1 MSVEELKKHGYVG
14 ALTDHECAFRRWDSV
29 TYEGKSK
36 LYTDVWNEWP
46 TAVRDAQ
53 CLAKDGQPFNDNP
66 APAVADSGRVCE
78 NQDMTSNVLHERVF
92 GRSHVVVFRT
102 KTIIMDATNR
112 QEETLH
118 GLDATILPQ
127 IRQGMMS
134 SVADMNYYGEP
145 GSERDWSFA
154 ATVISSSVRGDT
166 FMSPMHTNSLKH
178 GHVDHGQVHWI
189 SARGSIVDDLA
200 TTKAQMKKIAEF
212 GSKVI
217 AARHGSDAPGEEG
230 LSELVLLGDD
240 FNDEMLEMLDSL
252 KNSFRT
258 TKRAIGGSIR
268 IVKVPLLYRLVVVNP
283 NGFTNDM
290 KERLFGPGKVFEGRD
305 PVRSFTGISGEIEVV
320 VFPVALSTFWPHQ
333 AYGHYNQDFFSICTA
348 YSESLDVRIG
358 HLKKKRYV
366 NEDLKE
372 FVTRI
377 WRLKTR
383 AAADNISAAGSESHN
398 DQGSASAALGV
409 AILGDNQAL
418 QRNVLQK
425 SDLNECG
432 ETSVP
437 VKLFEIGLCTDSS
450 CKYAGPA
457 GFGCACGKGFYKP
470 HVRGVPKE
478 RTRFPNEFLDS
489 SSDSESSSEAS
500 SSSSEEEE
508 EEDASA
514 SKKRKSKN
522 AQNVKNP
529 KKLRNEEVETLK
541 EQYRVKFG
549 ELPKGRYA
557 SDVAWLNLKLS
568 E

>member
-1 MSVEELKKHGYVG
+1 
-14 ALTDHECAFRRWDSV
+14 
-29 TYEGKSK
+29 
-36 LYTDVWNEWP
+36 LYTDAWNEWP
-46 TAVRDAQ
+46 TAVQDAQ

-66 APAVADSGRVCE
+66 AQAVTDSGVVCE
-78 NQDMTSNVLHERVF
+78 NQDMTQKRLHERVL
-92 GRSHVVVFRT
+92 GRSHVVVYRT

-112 QEETLH
+112 QEETSH
-118 GLDATILPQ
+118 GLDVTTLPQ
-127 IRQGMMS
+127 IRQGMMA

-145 GSERDWSFA
+145 DTEEWSFA

-166 FMSPMHTNSLKH
+166 FMSPMHTNSLRP
-178 GHVDHGQVHWI
+178 GRLVDHGQVHWI

-200 TTKAQMKKIAEF
+200 TTKVQMKKIAAF

-240 FNDEMLEMLDSL
+240 FNDEMLQMLDVL
-252 KNSFRT
+252 KNSYKT
-258 TKRAIGGSIR
+258 TKRVIGDSIR
-268 IVKVPLLYRLVVVNP
+268 TMKVPLLYRLVVVNP

-290 KERLFGPGKVFEGRD
+290 KERLFGTGKVFEGRV
-305 PVRSFTGISGEIEVV
+305 PVRSFTGISEEIEVV
-320 VFPVALSTFWPHQ
+320 VFPVALSTFWPNE
-333 AYGHYNQDFFSICTA
+333 AYGHYSHDQDTIRTA
-348 YSESLDVRIG
+348 YSAALSSRMQLLLR
-358 HLKKKRYV
+358 KQYAT
-366 NEDLKE
+366 EDLKK

-383 AAADNISAAGSESHN
+383 AAAEQLFME
-398 DQGSASAALGV
+398 QGSASVALGV
-409 AILGDNQAL
+409 AILGDKQAL
-418 QRNVLQK
+418 QRNVLHK

-450 CKYAGPA
+450 CKYAGPV

-489 SSDSESSSEAS
+489 SSDSESSSDES
-500 SSSSEEEE
+500 LSGESSEEE
-508 EEDASA
+508 DDSRIR
-514 SKKRKSKN
+514 KRKLAAAKSVNK
-522 AQNVKNP
+522 VKKP
-529 KKLRNEEVETLK
+529 KRRRSEEVETLK
-541 EQYRVKFG
+541 KQYHQKFG

>member
-1 MSVEELKKHGYVG
+1 MG
-14 ALTDHECAFRRWDSV
+14 ALSDHECAFRRWDSV

-46 TAVRDAQ
+46 AAVQDAQ

-66 APAVADSGRVCE
+66 APAVADSGLVCE
-78 NQDMTSNVLHERVF
+78 NQDMTSSALHERVF

-112 QEETLH
+112 QEEETSH
-118 GLDATILPQ
+118 GLDATTLPQ

-145 GSERDWSFA
+145 GSEEWSFA

-166 FMSPMHTNSLKH
+166 FMSPMHTNSLKP
-178 GHVDHGQVHWI
+178 GRLDHGQVHWI

-240 FNDEMLEMLDSL
+240 FNDEMLHMLDVL

-268 IVKVPLLYRLVVVNP
+268 TMKVPLLYRLVVVNP

-290 KERLFGPGKVFEGRD
+290 KERLFGPGKVFEGRV
-305 PVRSFTGISGEIEVV
+305 PVRSFTGISEEIEVV
-320 VFPVALSTFWPHQ
+320 VFPVALSTFWPNE
-333 AYGHYNQDFFSICTA
+333 AYGHYSQDFLSICTA

-366 NEDLKE
+366 NEDLQK
-372 FVTRI
+372 FVNRI

-383 AAADNISAAGSESHN
+383 AAADNVSAAGSASVAI
-398 DQGSASAALGV
+398 DQGSASAVIPLGV
-409 AILGDNQAL
+409 KQAL
-418 QRNVLQK
+418 LRNVLQK
-425 SDLNECG
+425 SDLDSIG
-432 ETSVP
+432 KTTAP
-437 VKLFEIGLCTDSS
+437 AKLFEVGPCTNTS
-450 CKYAGPA
+450 CKHAGPA
-457 GFGCACGKGFYKP
+457 GFGCVCELGYYTQ
-470 HVRGVPKE
+470 HVDGIPIE
-478 RTRFPNEFLDS
+478 RIRLPNKSLDS
-489 SSDSESSSEAS
+489 ESSEPESSESESSESESDSESDSDSEAK
-500 SSSSEEEE
+500 
-508 EEDASA
+508 ALNTNA
-514 SKKRKSKN
+514 LKRKYSEIYGQ
-522 AQNVKNP
+522 AP
-529 KKLRNEEVETLK
+529 L
-541 EQYRVKFG
+541 
-549 ELPKGRYA
+549 GRYA
-557 SDVAWLNLKLS
+557 SNCAWLNKKIKAVT
-568 E
+568 EQGKHHKD

>member
-1 MSVEELKKHGYVG
+1 MG
-14 ALTDHECAFRRWDSV
+14 ALVDHECAFRPWVRV
-29 TYEGKSK
+29 KYEGKSK
-36 LYTDVWNEWP
+36 LYTDAWNEWP
-46 TAVRDAQ
+46 TAVQDAQ

-92 GRSHVVVFRT
+92 GRSHIVVYRT

-118 GLDATILPQ
+118 GLDATIMPQ

-145 GSERDWSFA
+145 DSEEWSFA

-217 AARHGSDAPGEEG
+217 AARHGSDARGEEV

-252 KNSFRT
+252 KNSFKATR
-258 TKRAIGGSIR
+258 RAIGGIIR
-268 IVKVPLLYRLVVVNP
+268 DVKVPLLYRLVVVNP

-290 KERLFGPGKVFEGRD
+290 KERLFGPGKVFEGRV
-305 PVRSFTGISGEIEVV
+305 PVRSFTGNNVGEIEVV
-320 VFPVALSTFWPHQ
+320 VFPVALSTFWPHE
-333 AYGHYNQDFFSICTA
+333 AYGHYSKDFLSICTA
-348 YSESLDVRIG
+348 YSERLDVRIG
-358 HLKKKRYV
+358 QLKNKRYV
-366 NEDLKE
+366 NEDLQK

-383 AAADNISAAGSESHN
+383 AEADNISAAGSESHN

-409 AILGDNQAL
+409 AILRDKQAL

-450 CKYAGPA
+450 CKYAGPV

-489 SSDSESSSEAS
+489 SSDSESSSDES
-500 SSSSEEEE
+500 LSGESSEEE
-508 EEDASA
+508 DDSRIR
-514 SKKRKSKN
+514 KRKLAAAKSVNK
-522 AQNVKNP
+522 VKKP
-529 KKLRNEEVETLK
+529 KRRRSEKVETLK
-541 EQYRVKFG
+541 KQYHQKFG

>member
-1 MSVEELKKHGYVG
+1 MG
-14 ALTDHECAFRRWDSV
+14 ALSDDHECAFRRWDSV

-36 LYTDVWNEWP
+36 LYTDAWNEWP
-46 TAVRDAQ
+46 TAVQDAQ

-66 APAVADSGRVCE
+66 APAVADSGLVCE
-78 NQDMTSNVLHERVF
+78 NQDMTSGVLHERVF

-112 QEETLH
+112 QEEETSH
-118 GLDATILPQ
+118 GLDATTLPQ

-145 GSERDWSFA
+145 GSEEWSFA

-166 FMSPMHTNSLKH
+166 FMSPMHTNSLKP
-178 GHVDHGQVHWI
+178 GRLVDHGQVHWI

-240 FNDEMLEMLDSL
+240 FNDEMLKMLDEL
-252 KNSFRT
+252 KNSYKT

-268 IVKVPLLYRLVVVNP
+268 TMKVPLLYRLVVVNP

-290 KERLFGPGKVFEGRD
+290 KERLFGTGKVFEGRV
-305 PVRSFTGISGEIEVV
+305 PVRSFTGIIEEIEVV
-320 VFPVALSTFWPHQ
+320 VFPVALSTFWPNE
-333 AYGHYNQDFFSICTA
+333 AYGHYSHDFLSICTA

-358 HLKKKRYV
+358 HLKNKRYV
-366 NEDLKE
+366 NEDLKK

-383 AAADNISAAGSESHN
+383 AAADNTSAAGSESHN

-437 VKLFEIGLCTDSS
+437 VKLFEIGPCTDSS

-457 GFGCACGKGFYKP
+457 GFGCACGKGVFKS
-470 HVRGVPKE
+470 HVRVVPKE
-478 RTRFPNEFLDS
+478 RFRFRNEFLDS
-489 SSDSESSSEAS
+489 SSDSESSSDESLSDES
-500 SSSSEEEE
+500 SSSP
-508 EEDASA
+508 EDDSRVR
-514 SKKRKSKN
+514 KRKLAAAKSVNK
-522 AQNVKNP
+522 VKKP
-529 KKLRNEEVETLK
+529 KRRRSEEVETLK
-541 EQYRVKFG
+541 KQYHQKFG

-557 SDVAWLNLKLS
+557 SDVAWLKLKLS